1 MDNEQQALQ
10 LQKQN
15 VSALYAIAEALQ
27 KQEDRYAALDNEKQL
42 QKQAQELELEKEQS
56 ALATQDLVKSITKQI
71 MTELSK
77 AENMVLNGDTFKNVS
92 HKDVFESDGGD
103 EDKQVPA
110 KDTNDT
116 GDVQKPIQ
124 AMIKTQVVSELK
136 KHFLKEHE
144 AQYNNEEADDLEE
157 EVMEEPIEEV
167 MEESMDMVEKEG
179 HDLEEGAAEYP
190 MEEEEV
196 DADTLKMM
204 KGLQK
209 QLKNL
214 EANIPNLVMEKAQ
227 EMSDAQLLKSGFR
240 KEQSRQPQ
248 VTSLAMGLDADD
260 YAISKSSDSP
270 DFDINK
276 VSFSDLYNAKM
287 KRDSEGT
294 DGLPQDLFRS

>member
-1 MDNEQQALQ
+1 MDTEQQALQ

-27 KQEDRYAALDNEKQL
+27 KQEDRYTAIDNEAQL
-42 QKQAQELELEKEQS
+42 QKQAQEIELEKAQNVT
-56 ALATQDLVKSITKQI
+56 ATQDLVKSITKQI

-77 AENMVLNGDTFKNVS
+77 AENMVLNGDTLKNVS

-103 EDKQVPA
+103 EDKQIAA
-110 KDTNDT
+110 KDKNDT
-116 GDVQKPIQ
+116 GEVQKPIQ
-124 AMIKTQVVSELK
+124 AMIKTQVVNELK
-136 KHFLKEHE
+136 KHFTKEHE
-144 AQYNNEEADDLEE
+144 SLYADDDSAELEE
-157 EVMEEPIEEV
+157 EVMEEPAEV
-167 MEESMDMVEKEG
+167 AMDEAVEDVEPEG
-179 HDLEEGAAEYP
+179 SSEYP
-190 MEEEEV
+190 MEEEEY
-196 DADTLKMM
+196 DEDTFKMM

-240 KEQSRQPQ
+240 KERSKQPQ

-260 YAISKSSDSP
+260 YAISKSKDGSA

>member
-1 MDNEQQALQ
+1 MDTEQQALQ

-27 KQEDRYAALDNEKQL
+27 KQEDRYTALDNETQL
-42 QKQAQELELEKEQS
+42 QKQAQEVELEKAQNET
-56 ALATQDLVKSITKQI
+56 ATQDLVKSITKQI

-103 EDKQVPA
+103 EDKQVAA
-110 KDTNDT
+110 KDKNDT
-116 GDVQKPIQ
+116 GEVQKPIQ
-124 AMIKTQVVSELK
+124 AMIKTQVVNELK
-136 KHFLKEHE
+136 KHFTKEHE
-144 AQYNNEEADDLEE
+144 SLYADDDSADLEE
-157 EVMEEPIEEV
+157 EVMEEPAEV
-167 MEESMDMVEKEG
+167 AMDEAVEDVEPEG
-179 HDLEEGAAEYP
+179 SSEYP
-190 MEEEEV
+190 MEEEEY
-196 DADTLKMM
+196 DEDTFKMM

-214 EANIPNLVMEKAQ
+214 ESNIPNLVMEKAQ

-240 KEQSRQPQ
+240 KERSKQPQ

-260 YAISKSSDSP
+260 YAISKSKDGSA

>member
-1 MDNEQQALQ
+1 MDIEQQALQ

-42 QKQAQELELEKEQS
+42 QKQAQELELEKEQNE
-56 ALATQDLVKSITKQI
+56 LATQNLVKSIRKEI
-71 MTELSK
+71 MTEISK
-77 AENMVLNGDTFKNVS
+77 AQNMVLNGDTFKNVS
-92 HKDVFESDGGD
+92 HKDVFESEGGD
-103 EDKQVPA
+103 EDKQVAA

-144 AQYNNEEADDLEE
+144 AQYNNEDADALEE
-157 EVMEEPIEEV
+157 EVMEEPVEEV
-167 MEESMDMVEKEG
+167 MEEPMDMVEKEA
-179 HDLEEGAAEYP
+179 HEDEDEGAAEYP
-190 MEEEEV
+190 MVEEEV

-214 EANIPNLVMEKAQ
+214 EANIPNMVMEKAQ
-227 EMSDAQLLKSGFR
+227 ELSEAQLLKSGFR
-240 KEQSRQPQ
+240 KERSRQPQ
-248 VTSLAMGLDADD
+248 VTSMGLDAND
-260 YAISKSSDSP
+260 YAISKSADSP
-270 DFDINK
+270 EFDINQ

-287 KRDSEGT
+287 KRDAEGT

>member
-1 MDNEQQALQ
+1 MDIEQQALQ

-42 QKQAQELELEKEQS
+42 QKQAQELELEKEQNE
-56 ALATQDLVKSITKQI
+56 LATQNLVKSITKEI

-77 AENMVLNGDTFKNVS
+77 AQYMVLNGDTFKNVS

-103 EDKQVPA
+103 EDKQVAA

-144 AQYNNEEADDLEE
+144 AQYNNEDADALEE
-157 EVMEEPIEEV
+157 EVMEEPVEEV
-167 MEESMDMVEKEG
+167 MEEPMDMVEKEA
-179 HDLEEGAAEYP
+179 HEDEDEGAAEYP

-214 EANIPNLVMEKAQ
+214 EANIPNMVMEKAQ
-227 EMSDAQLLKSGFR
+227 ELSEAQLLKSGFR
-240 KEQSRQPQ
+240 KERSRQPQ
-248 VTSLAMGLDADD
+248 VTSMGLDAND
-260 YAISKSSDSP
+260 YAISKSADSP
-270 DFDINK
+270 EFDINQ

-287 KRDSEGT
+287 KRDAEGT

>member
-1 MDNEQQALQ
+1 MDIEHQALQ

-42 QKQAQELELEKEQS
+42 QKQAQELELEKEQNE
-56 ALATQDLVKSITKQI
+56 LATQNLVKSITKEI

-77 AENMVLNGDTFKNVS
+77 AQNMVLNGDTFKNVS

-103 EDKQVPA
+103 EDKQVAA

-144 AQYNNEEADDLEE
+144 AQYNNEDADALEE
-157 EVMEEPIEEV
+157 EVMEEPVEEV
-167 MEESMDMVEKEG
+167 MEEPMDMVEKEA
-179 HDLEEGAAEYP
+179 HEDEDEGAAEYP

-214 EANIPNLVMEKAQ
+214 EANIPNMVMEKAQ
-227 EMSDAQLLKSGFR
+227 ELSEAQLLKSGFR
-240 KEQSRQPQ
+240 KERSRQPQ
-248 VTSLAMGLDADD
+248 VTSMGLDAND
-260 YAISKSSDSP
+260 YAISKSADSP
-270 DFDINK
+270 EFDINQ

-287 KRDSEGT
+287 KRDAEGT

>member
-1 MDNEQQALQ
+1 MDTEQQALQ

-27 KQEDRYAALDNEKQL
+27 KQEDRYTAIDNEAQL
-42 QKQAQELELEKEQS
+42 QKQAQDVELEKAQN
-56 ALATQDLVKSITKQI
+56 ATATQDLVKSITKQI

-77 AENMVLNGDTFKNVS
+77 AENMVLNGDTAKNVS

-103 EDKQVPA
+103 EDKQIAA

-116 GDVQKPIQ
+116 GEVQKPIQ
-124 AMIKTQVVSELK
+124 AMIKTQVVNELK
-136 KHFLKEHE
+136 KHFTKEHE
-144 AQYNNEEADDLEE
+144 SLYADDAADELEE
-157 EVMEEPIEEV
+157 EVMEEPEEV
-167 MEESMDMVEKEG
+167 AMDEAVEDVEPEG
-179 HDLEEGAAEYP
+179 SSEYT
-190 MEEEEV
+190 MEEEEY
-196 DADTLKMM
+196 DEDTFKMM

-214 EANIPNLVMEKAQ
+214 EANIPNLVMKKAQ

-240 KEQSRQPQ
+240 KEQSKQPQ

-260 YAISKSSDSP
+260 YAISKSKEGSA